1 MLIINAC
8 FPTKMLSP
16 SRGRKKTPFALIR
29 KVGDFAEMFG
39 LSIKKSSKKSKII
52 RLLASERNL
61 VDLVCGG
68 NADAVIIF
76 IVN

>member
-1 MLIINAC
+1 MI
-8 FPTKMLSP
+8 
-16 SRGRKKTPFALIR
+16 
-29 KVGDFAEMFG
+29 
-39 LSIKKSSKKSKII
+39 SSYLHLHKCLDCLLRNRQKKSKII

-76 IVN
+76 IGQLIPLCKSVNTNPDTE

>member
-1 MLIINAC
+1 MI
-8 FPTKMLSP
+8 
-16 SRGRKKTPFALIR
+16 
-29 KVGDFAEMFG
+29 
-39 LSIKKSSKKSKII
+39 SSYLHLHKCLDCLLRNRQKKSKII

-61 VDLVCGG
+61 ADLVCGG